1 MTGKGLREVYSLG
14 KMAWGASCISGVFL
28 NDVSGERHGSW
39 GDVPGT
45 FGALSLP
52 PCCLFSLP
60 SHFWIVI
67 VIVCIVVCHRF
78 CFLVGLVG
86 PRLCALPF
94 FDCWGLL
101 LKPAV
106 VLERVLVG
114 IVVVDG
120 W

>member
-1 MTGKGLREVYSLG
+1 MVRWPGGPAASAAESSC
-14 KMAWGASCISGVFL
+14 AWSAAVFL
-28 NDVSGERHGSW
+28 NNVSRERRGSW

-60 SHFWIVI
+60 SHFWIV
-67 VIVCIVVCHRF
+67 VIVVRIVVCHRF
-78 CFLVGLVG
+78 HLVVGLVS
-86 PRLCALPF
+86 PRLCVLPF
-94 FDCWGLL
+94 FDCWGLP

-106 VLERVLVG
+106 VLERVLAG
-114 IVVVDG
+114 MVVTDG